1 MAEVKDLE
9 REEGV
14 WGGGGAVG
22 LGLGGESEEMKMT
35 GSARGLVSCW
45 MAHVRAASPAS
56 MSASRRCSVKP
67 WFDGSV
73 TDSSADA
80 AGEQV
85 GGSSSSNR
93 LEQVLHEFRI
103 QKATP
108 DWLPLMPE
116 RSFWMPPEEP
126 VVEEAPAAALEPAT
140 EGELFSMIMPSGWP
154 APAPVGGEAP
164 FALQSCCK
172 WFVSRIAGLCNDF
185 LALFYGVFMIHNLY
199 ENLGDCVKTMHVNVV

>member
-1 MAEVKDLE
+1 
-9 REEGV
+9 
-14 WGGGGAVG
+14 
-22 LGLGGESEEMKMT
+22 MKMA
-35 GSARGLVSCW
+35 GSARGLVTCL
-45 MAHVRAASPAS
+45 RAAHMRAATPAS
-56 MSASRRCSVKP
+56 MSASRKCSVKP

-73 TDSSADA
+73 TDSSADS

-85 GGSSSSNR
+85 GGSSSANR

-126 VVEEAPAAALEPAT
+126 VVEEAPAAAAIEPAT

-154 APAPVGGEAP
+154 APAPVGGP
-164 FALQSCCK
+164 L
-172 WFVSRIAGLCNDF
+172 
-185 LALFYGVFMIHNLY
+185 
-199 ENLGDCVKTMHVNVV
+199 

>member
-1 MAEVKDLE
+1 LAAEGERCGAGLRGGVRVRGPRGERMAAAGVKM
-9 REEGV
+9 
-14 WGGGGAVG
+14 A
-22 LGLGGESEEMKMT
+22 
-35 GSARGLVSCW
+35 GSARGLASCW
-45 MAHVRAASPAS
+45 MAHVRAATPAS
-56 MSASRRCSVKP
+56 MSASRKCSVKP
-67 WFDGSV
+67 WFDGSA

-85 GGSSSSNR
+85 GSSSGNR

-126 VVEEAPAAALEPAT
+126 VLEEAPAAAALEPAT

-154 APAPVGGEAP
+154 APAPVGGERSLSHSWCRSLVIRR
-164 FALQSCCK
+164 F
-172 WFVSRIAGLCNDF
+172 
-185 LALFYGVFMIHNLY
+185 
-199 ENLGDCVKTMHVNVV
+199 